1 MRRAKIFAAVIY
13 GMLTMGTIAF
23 VHFPNLQADD
33 PQEHQAQARITV
45 EQAREVALRAVPGTV
60 TDSELEKEKGRLIY
74 SFEITRPGEQ
84 RSSFGK
90 GKHSIVEVNVSAV
103 DGSIVDIHRE
113 HADKR
118 EVKQRAPA
126 NAEPA
131 SNEDLL

>member
-13 GMLTMGTIAF
+13 GMLTMATIAF
-23 VHFPNLQADD
+23 VHFPNLQADE
-33 PQEHQAQARITV
+33 PQQREARARITV
-45 EQAREVALRAVPGTV
+45 EQAREVALRAVPATV
-60 TDSELEKEKGRLIY
+60 TDSELEKENGRLIY

-84 RSSFGK
+84 RYSFGK

-118 EVKQRAPA
+118 EAKQRAPV
-126 NAEPA
+126 NAES
-131 SNEDLL
+131 SNQDLL

>member
-13 GMLTMGTIAF
+13 GMLTMATIAF
-23 VHFPNLQADD
+23 VHFPNLQADE
-33 PQEHQAQARITV
+33 PQQREARARITV
-45 EQAREVALRAVPGTV
+45 EQAREVALRAVPGSV
-60 TDSELEKEKGRLIY
+60 TDSELEKENGRLIY

-84 RSSFGK
+84 RYSFGK

-118 EVKQRAPA
+118 EAKQRAPV
-126 NAEPA
+126 NAES
-131 SNEDLL
+131 SNQDLL